1 MTSVAVV
8 IPAYNE
14 AERIGETV
22 TAALTLP
29 GVDAVVVASDGST
42 DATVRAARD
51 AGATVWRSRRNQGKA
66 AAMLAGAEAV
76 RALDLRDRR
85 DGPRHLLFLDADLGK
100 TAGNAGP
107 LIKPVADG
115 TADMTIAVFA
125 NRVKLAG
132 HGFVVR
138 LSGAGISR
146 ATGWTPA
153 QPLNGQRCLTRA
165 AFEAARPLAR
175 GFGVETAM
183 TIDLKRKG
191 LRIVEVEVDMAHRA
205 TGGDLAAQLHRARQF
220 GDVARAL
227 VPRVAFLLRCVTVI
241 VLNVIMIA
249 IAAAGGVA
257 GLIGIVAGVAAGR
270 RAGRAVRECRD
281 LVQGAV
287 GSRGTVD
294 PRAVRDVAI
303 VRYDAL
309 SEMSGQLSFSLALLN
324 AMGDGVVL
332 SSINGRAET
341 RTYAKPVVAGQGQ
354 QELSP
359 EEAQAV
365 HSARLGTTLSRV
377 IPGPAG
383 ERERASRRAAATA

>member
-1 MTSVAVV
+1 MPPVAVV

-14 AERIGETV
+14 AERIGAAV
-22 TAALTLP
+22 TAALALP

-66 AAMLAGAEAV
+66 AAMLAGGQAG
-76 RALDLRDRR
+76 RAPDPRGRR
-85 DGPRHLLFLDADLGK
+85 EGPRHPLFLDADLGK

-107 LIKPVADG
+107 LIEPVAAG

-153 QPLNGQRCLTRA
+153 QPLNCQRCLTRA

-220 GDVARAL
+220 ADVALAL
-227 VPRVAFLLRCVTVI
+227 ATRVTV
-241 VLNVIMIA
+241 
-249 IAAAGGVA
+249 
-257 GLIGIVAGVAAGR
+257 
-270 RAGRAVRECRD
+270 
-281 LVQGAV
+281 
-287 GSRGTVD
+287 
-294 PRAVRDVAI
+294 
-303 VRYDAL
+303 
-309 SEMSGQLSFSLALLN
+309 
-324 AMGDGVVL
+324 
-332 SSINGRAET
+332 
-341 RTYAKPVVAGQGQ
+341 
-354 QELSP
+354 
-359 EEAQAV
+359 
-365 HSARLGTTLSRV
+365 
-377 IPGPAG
+377 
-383 ERERASRRAAATA
+383 